1 VPEERDELIASIAT
15 ELRVVPPL
23 DRALDARIM
32 AEIAALPAHA
42 PGGLAAAARWLRR
55 PLTLRV
61 SPLAGLAAAA
71 GLGAIIWISVPRA
84 GEAPVSLTAPA
95 AEAAVAAPGVLLA
108 RHGEPFVQFVL
119 VAPGAKSVALVG
131 DFNDWDAAVTPL
143 RRATG
148 GAWSTAVKLPAGRH
162 RYAFVVDGV
171 RWIADPAAPPAPDDD
186 FGSPGSVVTVG
197 A

>member
-1 VPEERDELIASIAT
+1 
-15 ELRVVPPL
+15 
-23 DRALDARIM
+23 
-32 AEIAALPAHA
+32 
-42 PGGLAAAARWLRR
+42 
-55 PLTLRV
+55 V